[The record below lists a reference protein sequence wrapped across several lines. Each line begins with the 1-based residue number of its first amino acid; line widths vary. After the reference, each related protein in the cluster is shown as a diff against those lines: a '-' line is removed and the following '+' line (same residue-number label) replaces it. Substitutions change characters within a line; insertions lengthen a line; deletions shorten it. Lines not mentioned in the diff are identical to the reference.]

1 MFEYDERYS
10 YQDMS
15 DYFTNLSKQNLIKK
29 STYSTLYHPMMM
41 LAKKYAIIS
50 EDGTEQ
56 VKLEAD
62 HIILLCY
69 LMGYIREASG
79 FQSYF
84 GSNATLSKDL
94 GTTVRSVQRRLKDLC
109 KVGFIVSVIDNYSER
124 HIYINYERIFAEIT
138 KIVMPDDF
146 NSKANIDLCRKVVD
160 DFIFNNFLEK
170 TKLKEYTLFLRVKG
184 LTELA
189 KNKKLNLLE
198 FLYQTLA
205 AELKMSFEFVRSIY
219 EKARLAYIKD
229 INTNSNDK
237 ENQTYD

>member
-1 MFEYDERYS
+1 
-10 YQDMS
+10 
-15 DYFTNLSKQNLIKK
+15 
-29 STYSTLYHPMMM
+29 MMM
-41 LAKKYAIIS
+41 LAKKYSIIS
-50 EDGTEQ
+50 EDCTEQ

-62 HIILLCY
+62 HIFLLCY

-84 GSNATLSKDL
+84 GSNATMSKDL

-109 KVGFIVSVIDNYSER
+109 KVGFIVSVIDNYSDR

-138 KIVMPDDF
+138 KIVMPDF

-170 TKLKEYTLFLRVKG
+170 TKLKEYTLFLRIKC

-198 FLYQTLA
+198 FLYQALA
-205 AELKMSFEFVRSIY
+205 AELKMSFEFVRPIY
-219 EKARLAYIKD
+219 ENAKLEYIKS
-229 INTNSNDK
+229 INTDSNDK
-237 ENQTYD
+237 EN